1 MMSESDEKRAVR
13 LRGIYTTAL
22 TKRFLDA
29 GWRIVDASEP
39 IERRFEREFPAA
51 AFDVSI
57 ETTDDRQG
65 VGVAGEP
72 AAVDAAGEIL
82 DSAGTDTFGWQ
93 DPTPAG
99 GVIDGVVTDTERRG
113 ASVDL
118 GEREGYLPFGNADEH
133 VESGDVVRVQVRTAA
148 APWSDDRPL
157 LETDLVASTG
167 LVDLLAESGAPT
179 VDSHDEA
186 AARELLGM
194 ADLLDVEAPDGWR
207 VRWSHAA
214 TTASMDALRAAL
226 DRAAD
231 RADALAELGET
242 PTATAA
248 DAPVTVATP
257 SAGRWYWFGRASRFE
272 LDGARRAVTTTLP
285 GHHRIKAGSEAASAG
300 VDLAESLCADRVGDG
315 EAASVTD
322 EKPFPFGV
330 VADSFGPA
338 VGDSVDIGHGKP
350 DGRLLSLGPATV
362 TERDAESV
370 TVRRE
375 LGGGG
380 RYDGLDVPKEAGDTA
395 TTTFREGRWWYPTVY
410 RREER
415 VLGTYVNVCTPL
427 ECFPTVVRYVDL
439 HVDVLK
445 HADGSVE
452 RVDDDELNAAVEAGD
467 VNAALAEKA
476 RSVAIALES
485 AL

>member
-1 MMSESDEKRAVR
+1 MSGADAAGSVR

-22 TKRFLDA
+22 TKQFLDA

-39 IERRFEREFPAA
+39 IERRFGNTFPPGAV
-51 AFDVSI
+51 DVSV

-65 VGVAGEP
+65 VGLAGEP
-72 AAVDAAGEIL
+72 EMIGEAASLLAAVGVDTFEWT
-82 DSAGTDTFGWQ
+82 DSA
-93 DPTPAG
+93 PAG
-99 GVIDGVVTDTERRG
+99 TVLDGIVADTGRRG
-113 ASVDL
+113 AVVDL
-118 GEREGYLPFGNADEH
+118 GEREGYLPYGSIEEH
-133 VESGDVVRVQVRTAA
+133 VEDGDVVRVQVRTARP
-148 APWSDDRPL
+148 PWADDRPL
-157 LETDLVASTG
+157 LATELVASTG
-167 LVDLLAESGAPT
+167 LVDLLAESGPPT

-186 AARELLGM
+186 AARELVGM
-194 ADLLDVEAPDGWR
+194 TDLLGVEAPDGWR
-207 VRWSHAA
+207 IRWTHAA
-214 TTASMDALRAAL
+214 TDASMDALRAAL

-231 RADALAELGET
+231 RAERLAEARET
-242 PTATAA
+242 PTTAER

-257 SAGRWYWFGRASRFE
+257 SAGRWYWFGRESRAA
-272 LDGARRAVTTTLP
+272 LDGTRRAVTTTMP
-285 GHHRIKAGSEAASAG
+285 GHHRTKAGTEAASAG
-300 VDLAESLCADRVGDG
+300 VDFVEALCDDDHLAGD
-315 EAASVTD
+315 E
-322 EKPFPFGV
+322 FPFGV
-330 VADSFGPA
+330 VADAFGPA

-410 RREER
+410 RRDDR

-427 ECFPTVVRYVDL
+427 ECFPAVVRYVDL

-452 RVDDDELNAAVEAGD
+452 RVDDDELDAAVEAGA
-467 VNAALAEKA
+467 VSEGLAEKA
-476 RSVAIALES
+476 RSVASALES